1 MYLADEPKYK
11 MKKVSRNLS
20 GHLYINGM
28 LSLLFFIFIVEGS
41 INNFH

>member
-11 MKKVSRNLS
+11 IKRCLGIYPDTS
-20 GHLYINGM
+20 YINGM